1 MENKGSKKIAI
12 ITGSFIVL
20 VVITIL
26 LFDLNKGYEGASIS
40 SDPFK
45 PVAVSAISERIEEQ
59 DYKTARNAFDSIYQM
74 IDIQGKLILKDGSHL
89 TPIEEIDSLKL
100 SAYEEAVKCLVKESE
115 ELYQSTRWD
124 RYPLAEIKSYASYY
138 YDLFPSS
145 NNFYNPNLTKIIN
158 TINDYYAAMKLCK
171 NSGAVTSVAGI
182 RNIESQVKKYTR
194 HPLTND
200 TELKSQLNSAPQRA
214 KNSVSTYIERRAA
227 NLKNEIT
234 TFSTLDEFME
244 KYNSINSSLN
254 EYVNSY
260 GNNSNMNSARA
271 NLASAKLNAE
281 EYFKSLQSNSNP

>member
-45 PVAVSAISERIEEQ
+45 PVAVSAISERIEEK

-74 IDIQGKLILKDGSHL
+74 IDIQGKLILKDRSHL

-182 RNIESQVKKYTR
+182 RNIENKVKKYNPY
-194 HPLTND
+194 PLTND
-200 TELKSQLNSAPQRA
+200 TELKSQLNSATQRA
-214 KNSVSTYIERRAA
+214 KNSVSAYIERSAT
-227 NLKNEIT
+227 NIKNNIT
-234 TFSTLDEFME
+234 TYSTKEEFDNQ
-244 KYNSINSSLN
+244 YNSISGSIN

-260 GNNSNMNSARA
+260 GNNTNMNSARA
-271 NLASAKLNAE
+271 NLASAKLDAE
-281 EYFKSLQSNSNP
+281 EYFKDN